1 MWANDRLSLG
11 KLKVFSHE
19 KIQQSSCLR
28 LGGAGSM
35 VTALED
41 LVAKTA
47 TQVCLTLEK
56 CTGKLQKKE
65 KDETNHKIM
74 TRVFNDM
81 LND

>member
-1 MWANDRLSLG
+1 
-11 KLKVFSHE
+11 
-19 KIQQSSCLR
+19 
-28 LGGAGSM
+28 M